1 VLHNLAVSHEKAG
14 NLDQAEA
21 ILAEAADRGAGDP
34 RILTSWG
41 VFALRAGRHDVAIRR
56 LDEARGAAGD
66 KQLNAVWFW
75 ARSLAAAAL
84 DRFDDAV
91 DVLREGIEAFPDNAV
106 LSNNLA
112 ALLDLLGNHVEAE
125 EILRTAWAEEPSMPQ
140 LSKNLGD
147 LHYRAGN
154 YDDAWE
160 AYQRVVKLQP
170 TLGDD
175 VYFKLG
181 NIAYK
186 KLRREDA
193 TDYWRKALELNPK
206 HELARTNI
214 ETMSAL
220 D

>member
-1 VLHNLAVSHEKAG
+1 M
-14 NLDQAEA
+14 
-21 ILAEAADRGAGDP
+21 
-34 RILTSWG
+34 
-41 VFALRAGRHDVAIRR
+41 
-56 LDEARGAAGD
+56 
-66 KQLNAVWFW
+66 
-75 ARSLAAAAL
+75 
-84 DRFDDAV
+84 
-91 DVLREGIEAFPDNAV
+91 

-112 ALLDLLGNHVEAE
+112 AILDLLGNYGEAE
-125 EILRTAWAEEPSMPQ
+125 DLLRAAWSEEPSMPQ

-147 LHYRAGN
+147 LHYRAGK

-170 TLGDD
+170 KLGDD

-193 TDYWRKALELNPK
+193 MEYWTKALELNPK

-214 ETMSAL
+214 ETMKAL